1 MLFPNK
7 EIIFKSIKELKV
19 IFFQCLGKR
28 QWDADSVAN
37 LANCMCSVECDSETL
52 QTVARQPPLPMEFS
66 RQEYW
71 SGLSFPSPEDL
82 PNIGIK
88 PKSPELQTDSFFF
101 FWPLY
106 YYYFLI

>member
-52 QTVARQPPLPMEFS
+52 QTVACQPPLPMGFP
-66 RQEYW
+66 RQEYR
-71 SGLSFPSPEDL
+71 SGLPFPSS
-82 PNIGIK
+82 GIK
-88 PKSPELQTDSFFF
+88 PMSLATHVCCIVRQV
-101 FWPLY
+101 LY
-106 YYYFLI
+106 H